1 MVGNVGLVVG
11 KSLQGLGFRNLID
24 FGLAVSKSC
33 TRLENRSLTTKE
45 LNNKKNNKLK
55 IKKGNKL

>member
-1 MVGNVGLVVG
+1 VVG

-24 FGLAVSKSC
+24 FGLAESKRC
-33 TRLENRSLTTKE
+33 TRLKNRPHKRRNKTK
-45 LNNKKNNKLK
+45 NNNKLK